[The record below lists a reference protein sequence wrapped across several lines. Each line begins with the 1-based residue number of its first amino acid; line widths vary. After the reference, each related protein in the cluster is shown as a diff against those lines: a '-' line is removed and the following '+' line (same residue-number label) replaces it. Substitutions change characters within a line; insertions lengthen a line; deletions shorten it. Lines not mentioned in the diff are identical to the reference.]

1 MNLFYYECIPE
12 WRWSEWEFVTQ
23 KEASVNLM
31 CDIAIWLSKRNLC
44 LKAFFPLH
52 FFPTV
57 PEPEALFLIQQKRSK
72 SREKPWE
79 MVQKAAKQK
88 RPSLIPSFL
97 FVLSAFSRSES
108 IGMQKGMK
116 RSLFLLAGVSK
127 RKRTHKLNSR
137 LRLQKHAQCKK
148 NGGGIKPK

>member
-1 MNLFYYECIPE
+1 MNWFYYESTPE
-12 WRWSEWEFVTQ
+12 WRWYEWKFVTQ
-23 KEASVNLM
+23 KEASINLM
-31 CDIAIWLSKRNLC
+31 CDIASWLSNRNSC

-79 MVQKAAKQK
+79 MVQKAAEQK

-97 FVLSAFSRSES
+97 SVLSAFSLSER
-108 IGMQKGMK
+108 IGMQRGMK
-116 RSLFLLAGVSK
+116 RSLFLLAGVSE
-127 RKRTHKLNSR
+127 RKHTHKLNSR
-137 LRLQKHAQCKK
+137 LRLQKHVQRE